1 MNVDLKEAIDFIDLS
16 DFSEGRFNV
25 DVNLPDGRSVNLYGI
40 VEFHGRTV
48 QADYDSEPYFNGYAE
63 VNLID
68 WTGYD
73 REGNEIQVTDMT
85 WFETKLANL
94 LT

>member
-1 MNVDLKEAIDFIDLS
+1 MKLSLKEVIDFIDPT
-16 DFSEGRFNV
+16 DFEEGVFNK
-25 DVNLPDGRSVNLYGI
+25 DIELPGGRSVNLYGTI
-40 VEFHGRTV
+40 SFHGRHV
-48 QADYDSEPYFNGYAE
+48 APDYDSEPYFKGNAE

-73 REGNEIQVTDMT
+73 PQGNEIQVTDMT

>member
-1 MNVDLKEAIDFIDLS
+1 MKLSLKEVIDFIDPT
-16 DFSEGRFNV
+16 DFEEGRFNK
-25 DVNLPDGRSVNLYGI
+25 DIDLPDGRSVNLYGTI
-40 VEFHGRTV
+40 EFYGQTV
-48 QADYDSEPYFNGYAE
+48 QADYDSEPYFNGRAE